1 MAKTITRE
9 EIKSKDLRREYKRF
23 IGEKKLDY
31 YLSKF
36 ERMEEKNNRLSFNL
50 SALIFSTFWCFY
62 RKMFLPGALFLA
74 LNCAVSFVQMRF
86 LANAPLIV
94 SAMVMIIAL
103 IPNLFCGIFGNSLY
117 YNYIHGC
124 IDKSINMNNLQKEK
138 YYKENGG
145 SSARVAAGVVAAY
158 LIFTIALFLSFA
170 PNFTA

>member
-1 MAKTITRE
+1 
-9 EIKSKDLRREYKRF
+9 
-23 IGEKKLDY
+23 
-31 YLSKF
+31 
-36 ERMEEKNNRLSFNL
+36 
-50 SALIFSTFWCFY
+50 
-62 RKMFLPGALFLA
+62 
-74 LNCAVSFVQMRF
+74 
-86 LANAPLIV
+86 
-94 SAMVMIIAL
+94 MVMIIAL